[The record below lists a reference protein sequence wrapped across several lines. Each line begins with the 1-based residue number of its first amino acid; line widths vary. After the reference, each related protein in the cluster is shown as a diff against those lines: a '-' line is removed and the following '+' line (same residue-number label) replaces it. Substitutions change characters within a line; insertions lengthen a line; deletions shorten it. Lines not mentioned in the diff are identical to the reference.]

1 MRRNSIMRNP
11 LQIPTLIILF
21 SLTLG
26 IAPAPEPAIGPGE
39 VLAQMMKKGE
49 MYAAPGAP
57 HALIDKLTGNW
68 KTTTVVMGMEAEI
81 GFSEN
86 VMLLDGRFL
95 EMNYKGLFV
104 GLELKGKVILGYDNY
119 KHKFTAVF
127 IDNLNTSLRTAE
139 GVLDHSGTVLSLWG
153 TMDEWLTDE
162 HDKPVLYI
170 FKFLDPNKILFEV
183 HDLSLT
189 TANTKIVEVTY
200 DKE

>member
-1 MRRNSIMRNP
+1 MRNP

-26 IAPAPEPAIGPGE
+26 IAPAPEAAIGPGE

-57 HALIDKLTGNW
+57 HALIDTLTGNW
-68 KTTTVVMGMEAEI
+68 KTTTVVMGMEPEI
-81 GFSEN
+81 GFSKN
-86 VMLLDGRFL
+86 TMLLDGRFL

-162 HDKPVLYI
+162 HDKPVMYRYNI
-170 FKFLDPNKILFEV
+170 IDPDHFDLEI
-183 HDLSLT
+183 HDLGIVPGE
-189 TANTKIVEVTY
+189 TAVITMVFKRL
-200 DKE
+200 KK